1 MRHSD
6 LAPFLFTSWYWLICA
21 IGLTE
26 AAVKPY
32 TMTWSSKKVGFDG
45 PWHAISVGVG
55 EPAQELALFP
65 GGQWS
70 SSILLSSVCDNETMY
85 GETTCYAESS
95 GLFERNESSTAS
107 DYITTGW
114 STCGNCGNSV
124 PGESYRGVFWDTYS
138 LGSTTTVPN
147 VSTAGMSEI
156 YQEYPDER
164 KFPFPAGVLSL
175 GAPAP
180 SHVWDGY
187 TMMFISAYLYTTGS
201 ADATTPSYSYGMH
214 IGSAPLGISGSLLLG
229 GYDSNRVMGVVSAQ
243 PFTPFGNNPGGELT
257 IGLQDIGLGV
267 AKGGSPWNF
276 TSKEGLLSYSN
287 SSIIPPVTVTLNPT
301 HPYLYLPR
309 STYDAITAYL
319 PVTFNESLGLYLW
332 EDNDQSQT
340 IVKSPAY
347 LSFMFERDSSNDE
360 TIIIKVPFML
370 LNLTLEAPLV
380 DKSTSYFPCYP
391 TNSSYTIGRAFLQA
405 AFIAQNYETGD
416 GYGSWFLAQAP
427 GPGYSTIQDTTAI
440 EESDSTLS
448 NTTSSWENT
457 WRAYWTVL
465 PSNTTNSTDA
475 DTSTNTSSSSASST
489 STSTGFSLGV
499 KIGIGAGCGAAG
511 VALIFIIAWLIIKRR
526 RRQARQK
533 AAVNDLRRSESPRRM
548 IQYSPRELG
557 NHFTRSPQELNGG
570 HATIPRELSGG
581 SVTIPQ
587 ELSATRTPN
596 PQGLGLE
603 IVPGTNHGNYAWP
616 LEKNRN
622 WQYYEAP

>member
-1 MRHSD
+1 
-6 LAPFLFTSWYWLICA
+6 
-21 IGLTE
+21 
-26 AAVKPY
+26 
-32 TMTWSSKKVGFDG
+32 
-45 PWHAISVGVG
+45 
-55 EPAQELALFP
+55 
-65 GGQWS
+65 
-70 SSILLSSVCDNETMY
+70 MY

-95 GLFERNESSTAS
+95 GSFERNESSTAS
-107 DYITTGW
+107 DYISTGW
-114 STCGNCGNSV
+114 STCGDCGNSV
-124 PGESYRGVFWDTYS
+124 PGESYRGIFWDTYS

-147 VSTAGMSEI
+147 VSTAGMSET
-156 YQEYPDER
+156 YQEYPDGR

-187 TMMFISAYLYTTGS
+187 TMIFISAYLYTTGS
-201 ADATTPSYSYGMH
+201 ADATTSSYSYGMH
-214 IGSAPLGISGSLLLG
+214 IGSVPLGISGSFLLG

-267 AKGGSPWNF
+267 AEGGSPWNF

-287 SSIIPPVTVTLNPT
+287 SSIIPPVT
-301 HPYLYLPR
+301 
-309 STYDAITAYL
+309 L
-319 PVTFNESLGLYLW
+319 PVRFNESLGLYLW
-332 EDNDQSQT
+332 EDSDESQT
-340 IVKSPAY
+340 IVKPPAY
-347 LSFMFERDSSNDE
+347 LSFMFERDSSNNQ

-391 TNSSYTIGRAFLQA
+391 INSSYMIGRAFLQA
-405 AFIAQNYETGD
+405 AFIAQNYGTGD
-416 GYGSWFLAQAP
+416 
-427 GPGYSTIQDTTAI
+427 DTTVV
-440 EESDSTLS
+440 EESDSTLP

-457 WRAYWTVL
+457 WRAYWTAL
-465 PSNTTNSTDA
+465 PSNTTNSTDSA
-475 DTSTNTSSSSASST
+475 TSTSTSSSTASSA

-511 VALIFIIAWLIIKRR
+511 VALIFTIAWLIMKSR

-533 AAVNDLRRSESPRRM
+533 AAVNDLRRSESPSRM
-548 IQYSPRELG
+548 IQYIPRELG
-557 NHFTRSPQELNGG
+557 NHFTRSPRELNGG
-570 HATIPRELSGG
+570 HATIPRELTGG
-581 SVTIPQ
+581 CATLPRELSCGSATIPQ

-596 PQGLGLE
+596 PQGLGLD
-603 IVPGTNHGNYAWP
+603 IVPGTSYGDYAWP

>member
-1 MRHSD
+1 
-6 LAPFLFTSWYWLICA
+6 
-21 IGLTE
+21 
-26 AAVKPY
+26 
-32 TMTWSSKKVGFDG
+32 MTWSSKKVGFDG

-85 GETTCYAESS
+85 GETTCCAESS

-114 STCGNCGNSV
+114 STCGNCSNSV
-124 PGESYRGVFWDTYS
+124 PGESYRGVFWDTFS

-156 YQEYPDER
+156 YQEYPDRR

-201 ADATTPSYSYGMH
+201 ADARTPSYSYGMH

-229 GYDSNRVMGVVSAQ
+229 GYDSSRVMGVVSAQ

-257 IGLQDIGLGV
+257 VGLQDIGLGV
-267 AKGGSPWNF
+267 A
-276 TSKEGLLSYSN
+276 E
-287 SSIIPPVTVTLNPT
+287 
-301 HPYLYLPR
+301 
-309 STYDAITAYL
+309 AYL

-332 EDNDQSQT
+332 ENNDQYQT

-370 LNLTLEAPLV
+370 LNLTLEGPLV

-391 TNSSYTIGRAFLQA
+391 ANCSYTIGRAFLQA
-405 AFIAQNYETGD
+405 AFIDQNYGAGD

-440 EESDSTLS
+440 EESDSTLE
-448 NTTSSWENT
+448 NMTSSWENT
-457 WRAYWTVL
+457 WRAYWTAL
-465 PSNTTNSTDA
+465 PSNATNSTDSA
-475 DTSTNTSSSSASST
+475 TSTSSSLSTASST

-499 KIGIGAGCGAAG
+499 KIGIGVGCGAAAL
-511 VALIFIIAWLIIKRR
+511 ALISIVVWLIMKRR
-526 RRQARQK
+526 RRQAQQK
-533 AAVNDLRRSESPRRM
+533 AAVNNLRGSESPSRM

-557 NHFTRSPQELNGG
+557 NHFTRSPRELNGG
-570 HATIPRELSGG
+570 HATIPRELAGGCATLPRELSGC

-596 PQGLGLE
+596 SQGLGLG
-603 IVPGTNHGNYAWP
+603 IVPGTSHADYIWP
-616 LEKNRN
+616 SEKNRN